1 MEHTYMSVWKYKA
14 NFEIFVIEMLIIFAG
29 VAPHKAIRNLR
40 IPMSMP
46 FHPIQRVVQ
55 NQLHHLT
62 LLPSPL
68 RNSSTRP
75 VQRIAILK
83 VKFISFNCSLLV
95 RPKNYRFDLCQNP
108 QLIFWRCKNQE
119 LSSLS
124 LNCDNEVWKCLT
136 ASWLII
142 ADFDTDIIYHFGW
155 HNIMSSLHQKS
166 TKNSTYNRSK

>member
-55 NQLHHLT
+55 NQLRHLT

-83 VKFISFNCSLLV
+83 VKFISFNCSLLM
-95 RPKNYRFDLCQNP
+95 RPKNYRFDLCQNT

-119 LSSLS
+119 LSKPLLELWNWGMKVPDSL
-124 LNCDNEVWKCLT
+124 L
-136 ASWLII
+136 
-142 ADFDTDIIYHFGW
+142 ADHCRLWHWYHISF
-155 HNIMSSLHQKS
+155 LLA
-166 TKNSTYNRSK
+166 